1 MASAE
6 SSTFLTEEFPFDFDW
21 TDIESVIQREEPHG
35 SDLCHDYEQIL
46 DSERSEATSD
56 EASEMNY
63 EKDAEYITDDDMDL
77 DDDRTQIVSIPS
89 NEEVTETMLWFT
101 MKIFIISTGLEIQSV
116 SLAQPPQPNHQL
128 SSAVGPKFP
137 KEVTS

>member
-21 TDIESVIQREEPHG
+21 ADIESVIQREEPHD
-35 SDLCHDYEQIL
+35 SDLCHDYEQIS

-56 EASEMNY
+56 DASEMSY

-77 DDDRTQIVSIPS
+77 DDGRTHIVSIPS
-89 NEEVTETMLWFT
+89 TEEVSSAKRNAGTETMLWFT
-101 MKIFIISTGLEIQSV
+101 MKIFIISTGWKIQSV
-116 SLAQPPQPNHQL
+116 SLARPPQPNH
-128 SSAVGPKFP
+128 
-137 KEVTS
+137 